1 MELTRLTMTFHHSL
15 DSSIIMIGEFVL
27 DHQLVIKNV
36 CLCKSGYGRYYLRF
50 PESEHQRCIHPID
63 KQFYEYL
70 LAKVLADYNK
80 QRSIVGRIEHGKA
93 QNKAL

>member
-1 MELTRLTMTFHHSL
+1 M
-15 DSSIIMIGEFVL
+15 
-27 DHQLVIKNV
+27 
-36 CLCKSGYGRYYLRF
+36 RF